1 MMKFS
6 IVVPAYK
13 VEKYLPKCIES
24 ITAQSYENLEII
36 LINDGSPDNCLD
48 IMQRY
53 AGQDDRIIVVSQENG
68 GLSAARN
75 AGLKIATGDYVAFI
89 DSDDWIEPDMFAELE
104 HRIRQERPDFICFRL
119 QYDSLT
125 SGKCWV
131 YGKPYPISVMEG
143 SDRILKDTLE
153 VKNIPT
159 SAWSKVYNRRFLG
172 DHCLKF
178 KPGIVNE
185 DTLFSLQ
192 AACHAEKV
200 SFVNR
205 VFYHTIERPGSIS
218 RSAQDRLFRDMA
230 IALND
235 VKEYLV
241 RYNRFDNPVLERA
254 YYSRYVKSMLYNIF
268 QAAQRLPRRRFDEV
282 HTVCINE
289 TDYKKYSHRELE
301 LPLKYKAMSRL
312 SLYPDLFYMVF
323 KVMYLFGVRM
333 H

>member
-1 MMKFS
+1 MKFS
-6 IVVPAYK
+6 VIVPAYN

-24 ITAQSYENLEII
+24 ITAQTYENLEII
-36 LINDGSPDNCLD
+36 LINDGSPDDCLT

-53 AGQDDRIIVVSQENG
+53 ARQDSRIIVVSQENG

-75 AGLKIATGDYVAFI
+75 AGLEIATGDYVAFV
-89 DSDDWIEPDMFAELE
+89 DSDDWIEPDMFSELE
-104 HRIRQERPDFICFRL
+104 RRIRQEIPDFICFRL

-125 SGKCWV
+125 SGKCWI
-131 YGKPYPISVMEG
+131 YGKPYSIASMEG
-143 SDRILKDTLE
+143 PDQILRDALE

-159 SAWSKVYNRRFLG
+159 SACSKVYSRRFLD
-172 DHCLKF
+172 DHSLKF

-192 AACHAEKV
+192 TACHAGKV

-230 IALND
+230 IALD
-235 VKEYLV
+235 DAKSYLSL
-241 RYNRFDNPVLERA
+241 YNRLNNPIIERA

-268 QAAQRLPRRRFDEV
+268 QAAQRLSREHFNEV
-282 HTVCINE
+282 HSICMNE
-289 TDYKKYSHRELE
+289 TDYKKYQNYQLSLS
-301 LPLKYKAMSRL
+301 LKYRIMYRL
-312 SLYPDLFYMVF
+312 SLHPHLFYSLF
-323 KVMYLFGVRM
+323 KVMYLMGLRM